1 MSTITAANSVVLISV
16 TGLFDVPQQLQGFS
30 ADDVTDTDSLAP
42 AETMMGVDGRLSGGW
57 VPVPIVQSITL
68 QADSFSNQLFERWYM
83 AQQAQRESYIAN
95 GSIFLPATGRKYTMT
110 RGFLTGVMVTP
121 QVKKVLQPRKYSVT
135 WESITAA
142 GF

>member
-1 MSTITAANSVVLISV
+1 MSTITAANSIVMISV
-16 TGLFDVPQQLQGFS
+16 EGLFNVPQQLQGFS
-30 ADDVTDTDSLAP
+30 ADDVTDTDSLQP
-42 AETMMGVDGRLSGGW
+42 TETMMGVDGRLSGGW

-68 QADSFSNQLFERWYM
+68 QADSLSNLVFERWYM
-83 AQQAQRESYIAN
+83 AQQSLRESYIAN
-95 GSIFLPATGRKYTMT
+95 GSILLPATGRKYTMT
-110 RGFLTGVMVTP
+110 RGFLTVVTVTP